1 MNESRH
7 LGKATPTPRHYDP
20 EVLVAVPRKENRQK
34 YGIDDKNPPFTGVD
48 VWHAYECSF
57 LTNKGLP
64 VGGILK
70 VCYRAD
76 SPFIVES
83 KSLKLY
89 LNALNMESFGETSEE
104 AVKTVILTIQKDLEE
119 LLSTPVAAY
128 FFRREKHYEA
138 AFDHFGMLEE
148 LPGIEEQHFSEYTET
163 PELLDTSVRGEGTL
177 KAATRLLRS
186 NCKITHQPDWG
197 SIYIHLKGK
206 STPDKVQLLK
216 YIVSL
221 RNENH
226 FHEEICEMVYKR
238 LWDRF
243 SPEQLMVTCIY
254 TRRGGIDICPS
265 RASSPEMLPANLIN
279 PAKLTRTLLI

>member
-7 LGKATPTPRHYDP
+7 LGKSSPTPRTYDP
-20 EVLVAVPRKENRQK
+20 EILVAVPREENRK
-34 YGIDDKNPPFTGVD
+34 IYGIDDKKPPFTGVD

-64 VGGILK
+64 VAGILK
-70 VCYRAD
+70 ICYRSD

-89 LNALNMESFGETSEE
+89 LNALNMESFGETPEE
-104 AVKTVILTIQKDLEE
+104 AEKTVILTVEKDLEA

-128 FFRREKHYEA
+128 FFRKEKHYEA
-138 AFDHFGMLEE
+138 AFDHFEMLEE
-148 LPGIEEQHFSEYTET
+148 LPGLEDQFFSEYKET
-163 PELLDTSVRGEGTL
+163 PELLEISVRGKETL
-177 KAATRLLRS
+177 KVATRLLRS

-206 STPDKVQLLK
+206 TTPDKIQLLK

-221 RNENH
+221 RDENH

-238 LWDRF
+238 LLDRF
-243 SPEQLMVTCIY
+243 SPEKLMVTCIY
-254 TRRGGIDICPS
+254 ARRGGIDICPS

>member
-7 LGKATPTPRHYDP
+7 LGKVSPTPQNYDP
-20 EVLVAVPRKENRQK
+20 EILVAVPREENRKK
-34 YGIDDKNPPFTGVD
+34 YGIDGKNPPFTGVD

-57 LTNKGLP
+57 LTHKGLP
-64 VGGILK
+64 VAGILK
-70 VCYRAD
+70 ICYRSD

-89 LNALNMESFGETSEE
+89 LNALNMESFGENPEE
-104 AVKTVILTIQKDLEE
+104 AEKTVILTVEKDMEA
-119 LLSTPVAAY
+119 LLSTPVAAC
-128 FFRREKHYEA
+128 FFRHEKHYEA
-138 AFDHFGMLEE
+138 AFDRYELLEE
-148 LPGIEEQHFSEYTET
+148 LPGLENEHFTEYREN
-163 PELLDTSVRGEGTL
+163 PELLETSVHGEGIL
-177 KAATRLLRS
+177 KVATRLLRS

-197 SIYIHLKGK
+197 SIYIHLNGK
-206 STPDKVQLLK
+206 TTPDKFQLLK

-243 SPEQLMVTCIY
+243 SPENLMVTCIY

-265 RASSPEMLPANLIN
+265 RAGSPEMLPANLIN
-279 PAKLTRTLLI
+279 PAKLTRSLLV